1 MGINIKIGANERAQQ
16 VTERHNDHND
26 LNFISGTL

>member
-16 VTERHNDHND
+16 VTERHND